1 MNSMLWESEI
11 FIDYKG
17 GYNMRE
23 KNLSLDKLPIGEKC
37 VVKRIL
43 SDGRLR
49 RRMMDLGI
57 VYGTEIEAIQSSPSG
72 DPVAYGIRGAVIAI
86 RSEDAKKIIIRM

>member
-1 MNSMLWESEI
+1 
-11 FIDYKG
+11 
-17 GYNMRE
+17 MRE
-23 KNLSLDKLPIGEKC
+23 KILSLDKLPIGKKGM
-37 VVKRIL
+37 VKKVL

-57 VYGTEIEAIQSSPSG
+57 VYGTEIEAIQSSPAG